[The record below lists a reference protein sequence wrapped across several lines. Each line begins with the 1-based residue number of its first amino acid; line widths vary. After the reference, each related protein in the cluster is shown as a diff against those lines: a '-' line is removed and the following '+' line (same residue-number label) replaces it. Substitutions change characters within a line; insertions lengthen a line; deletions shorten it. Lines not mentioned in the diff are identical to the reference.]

1 MPWTTKAARRHTRKA
16 RTPKSKRQWSHV
28 ANSMLKRTGDEGAA
42 IRAANAVVARRKDKK
57 MEERYRGKKRHG
69 KKGRKR

>member
-1 MPWTTKAARRHTRKA
+1 MPWTTKAAQRHTRKA
-16 RTPKSKRQWSHV
+16 RTPKSKRQWSKV

-42 IRAANAVVARRKDKK
+42 IRAANAAVAKRKGGHVMARR
-57 MEERYRGKKRHG
+57 KRHG